1 MYEFRWWSNAT
12 KTDSRLM
19 PESWRRLRKIYSKID
34 RSQKFVLRFRL
45 LFRPLD
51 LEPLDEH
58 LRAVAA
64 RAGIAAKR

>member
-1 MYEFRWWSNAT
+1 
-12 KTDSRLM
+12 M

>member
-1 MYEFRWWSNAT
+1 
-12 KTDSRLM
+12 M
-19 PESWRRLRKIYSKID
+19 PESWRRRRKIYSKTD
-34 RSQKFVLRFRL
+34 RDKKLILRFRL

-58 LRAVAA
+58 FRAVAA

>member
-1 MYEFRWWSNAT
+1 MLFRS

-19 PESWRRLRKIYSKID
+19 PESWRRRRKIYSEIG
-34 RSQKFVLRFRL
+34 RFQKLILRFRL

-51 LEPLDEH
+51 LELLDEH